1 MPDLRF
7 LAPESRNSGATKP
20 LLYLIGVAFQSTTYQ
35 KRQISGTSS
44 SRTTRTTAANFLENN
59 VNTVDFRNTADT
71 VDKGNKGHLQGDLTV
86 DLHAVFCM

>member
-1 MPDLRF
+1 MISHS
-7 LAPESRNSGATKP
+7 SRP
-20 LLYLIGVAFQSTTYQ
+20 LYQNARKVAQ
-35 KRQISGTSS
+35 SS